1 MIKRAVVIITLIIT
15 IGFAAS
21 SPTELIQQIG
31 EQVLV
36 DYTKPL
42 VSSFGAALN
51 SGLYHTAQSHRPG
64 GFDLKLVG
72 MYVLIPDAGKTYHYK
87 VPGLTVNT
95 STMQLDTVWF
105 EGEASTVFGPQTPT
119 TVFTDGGAGTGT
131 DTIAIPPVLPQGTG
145 LSFFPFVMPQLSVG
159 IYYGSELT
167 IRYIPKFK
175 IPGLDEKVGFWG
187 IGIKEDITQIPVPAL
202 KNLPLNIA
210 IQGAYQNLQVGEI
223 VTSTAL
229 NFNVH
234 ASKTF
239 SVITPYLGIG
249 WEDAK
254 LQFKYDFAYTKPNPN
269 NPTQTITDTL
279 HIDKTIP
286 ANNKIRLVTGFS
298 LNLGPLLLN
307 VAYNLSKYSVISGGL
322 GISIK

>member
-1 MIKRAVVIITLIIT
+1 MVKKIVALAVLVITF
-15 IGFAAS
+15 GFAAS

-51 SGLYHTAQSHRPG
+51 SGLYHTAASHKMG
-64 GFDLKLVG
+64 GFDLQLKA
-72 MYVLIPDAGKTYHYK
+72 MYIPIPDAGKTYHYR

-95 STMQLDTVWF
+95 TTQQLDTIWF
-105 EGEASTVFGPQTPT
+105 EGTANTVFGAKESTLVYQGQD
-119 TVFTDGGAGTGT
+119 TV
-131 DTIAIPPVLPQGTG
+131 AIPPVLPKGTG

-167 IRYIPKFK
+167 IRFIPKFS
-175 IPGLDEKVGFWG
+175 IPGLDEKIGFWG
-187 IGIKEDITQIPVPAL
+187 IGIKEDITQLPIPVL
-202 KNLPLNIA
+202 QNLPLNIA
-210 IQGAYQNLQVGEI
+210 IQGAYQNLTVGDI

-234 ASKTF
+234 ASKKF
-239 SVITPYLGIG
+239 SVITPYIGLG

-254 LQFKYDFAYTKPNPN
+254 LKFHYDFTYDELQPD
-269 NPTQTITDTL
+269 QTIIQRTIT
-279 HIDKTIP
+279 IDKTIP
-286 ANNKIRLVTGFS
+286 SDNKIRLVTGFT
-298 LNLGPLLLN
+298 LNLGPILFN
-307 VAYNLSKYSVISGGL
+307 AAYNLSKYSVISGGL
-322 GISIK
+322 GISIR